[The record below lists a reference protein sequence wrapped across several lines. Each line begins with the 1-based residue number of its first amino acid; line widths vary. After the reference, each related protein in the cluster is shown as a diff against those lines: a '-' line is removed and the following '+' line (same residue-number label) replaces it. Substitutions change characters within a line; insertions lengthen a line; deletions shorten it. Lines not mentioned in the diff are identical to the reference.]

1 MHNTNFLVDKRLEEK
16 ILISSDINEHL
27 TTLKYYASHSN
38 TVVEMGV
45 RWIVSTWAL
54 LSARPH
60 SLTSIDIVHPSTFGA
75 NLDEVYEAA
84 KEVDV
89 EYEFIQSS
97 SLDINLEPTDLLFID
112 TWHTYNQLLGE
123 LNRHYDKVLKW
134 IILHDTTL
142 FGTIDEPAYD
152 RELATNYSISSD
164 QNQKMGLWP
173 AVEDF
178 LANRPEWKVEYR
190 WHHCNGLT
198 VLSRT
203 NPPGPDDFWINL
215 EGENKIN
222 IGYTGERPIETKISI
237 CEKFSGAVLYHMEC
251 NFGTGGIW
259 WCVPPVQIMSSWIKD
274 LSLGFYTKGGE
285 FMFSKDLH
293 VKERGITPSVKLEL
307 KNPFDTNFQNYNEF
321 FIERIYDF
329 LFDRSIRNALDIGA
343 NAGLFSRYLVEM
355 GVEKIWAF
363 EPNISALVNLQHLS
377 SKYPTLE
384 VVPEAVSST
393 GEILEFYVCDNSV
406 YSSFNKEWTEN
417 MGTSRVERVETIT
430 LKNFIYQNGITHLDL
445 VKIDIEGAEYDIIKN
460 LEDEV
465 FLIIDSFLIEWH
477 GNSGDEMR
485 ELMTKLKSKGYI
497 LKNAF
502 GNDDLQN
509 LDTTFEVNGTLLA
522 KKKN

>member
-1 MHNTNFLVDKRLEEK
+1 MKNQIFLVDKRLEEK
-16 ILISSDINEHL
+16 ILTPSDINEHL

-60 SLTSIDIVHPSTFGA
+60 HLTSIDIVHPSTFGA

-84 KEVDV
+84 KEVGV
-89 EYEFIQSS
+89 EYKFIQSS
-97 SLDINLEPTDLLFID
+97 SLDIDLEPTDLLFID
-112 TWHTYNQLLGE
+112 TWHTYEQLLGE
-123 LNRHYDKVLKW
+123 LNRHCDKVLKW

-142 FGTIDEPAYD
+142 FGTIDESVYD

-164 QNQKMGLWP
+164 QNQKMGLWT

-178 LANRPEWKVEYR
+178 LVVHPEWKVEYR

-203 NPPGPDDFWINL
+203 SLPGPDDFWVNL

-222 IGYTGERPIETKISI
+222 IGYIGERSIETKISI

-259 WCVPPVQIMSSWIKD
+259 WCIPPVQIMSSWIKE

-293 VKERGITPSVKLEL
+293 VKGRGITPNVKLEI
-307 KNPFDTNFQNYNEF
+307 KNPFDTNFHNYNEF

-343 NAGLFSRYLVEM
+343 NAGLFSRYLLEM

-363 EPNISALVNLQHLS
+363 EPNVSALVNLQHLS

-384 VVPEAVSST
+384 VVPKAVSST
-393 GEILEFYVCDNSV
+393 GETVNLYTNKDISVFSSINLNHLEFLGNIEKYSV
-406 YSSFNKEWTEN
+406 ES
-417 MGTSRVERVETIT
+417 IT

-465 FLIIDSFLIEWH
+465 FLIIESFLIEWH

-485 ELMTKLKSKGYI
+485 ELMTKLKSKGYT
-497 LKNAF
+497 LRNVS

-509 LDTTFEVNGTLLA
+509 LDTTFEINGTVFA
-522 KKKN
+522 TKF